1 MACGEYKAS
10 AGCLSL
16 QGVGARTPETHLE
29 DGHLRAVGITLR
41 GLCEICV
48 NANGLENG
56 KVFGSERLNA
66 RGHTLSG
73 KGQIKVIVNEEAE
86 EHT

>member
-16 QGVGARTPETHLE
+16 HGVAAGTPETRLE
-29 DGHLRAVGITLR
+29 DGHLRAVWIT
-41 GLCEICV
+41 CEICV
-48 NANGLENG
+48 NANSLENV

-66 RGHTLSG
+66 
-73 KGQIKVIVNEEAE
+73 
-86 EHT
+86 